1 MSTLEVILSV
11 VTMLLTSGGLATIVT
26 MKYQRKQAKNDS
38 MRGQADLAEEIL
50 EKYLK
55 SVSAKIDDTEAERRR
70 VAEQDTSNILERL
83 DSLQTT
89 LQDVVEYLNGPFANF
104 QHDKHHL

>member
-1 MSTLEVILSV
+1 MSVLEIILSIT
-11 VTMLLTSGGLATIVT
+11 TMMLTGGGLATFVT
-26 MKYQRKQAKNDS
+26 IKYQKKQAKTDS

-70 VAEQDTSNILERL
+70 LSEQDTAFIVKRIDDLHV
-83 DSLQTT
+83 T
-89 LQDVVEYLNGPFANF
+89 LTDVVEYLNGPFAEFRKEKYNS
-104 QHDKHHL
+104 